1 MSDLKRR
8 RRPRRPDQDQG
19 IGEFRFHDRQSV
31 KKRRRYRKLLHQGV
45 LVLLCAVILLS
56 ASMVVSI
63 VGRSIRTRRLNCELA
78 ERRDQMEPAVLNAE
92 TPQPMAADVQQTVL
106 DDVPEPETTAESA
119 PTMEP
124 VPTAAASQKRTSFH
138 RILGQALSNMEQ
150 LYYENRDLTGW
161 IEIPDVLSLPVMY
174 KDNKYYM
181 THDFYKKKSA
191 SGTIF
196 LDKNHRFTEYTQNLL
211 LHGHNMKDGTM
222 FGRLTQYLQD
232 IDYLKRHAF
241 VNYDTLWEKEQYVIF
256 SVMRVSLDVTS
267 EQFINYFSHPTFGSD
282 REFANYVRQAQLL
295 SEYAIPLD
303 IQPSDALLTLSTCID
318 EDRLVILCRRIREN
332 ESRSELRQAINLAVR
347 Q

>member
-1 MSDLKRR
+1 M
-8 RRPRRPDQDQG
+8 
-19 IGEFRFHDRQSV
+19 
-31 KKRRRYRKLLHQGV
+31 HQGV

-56 ASMVVSI
+56 ASMVVGI
-63 VGRSIRTRRLNCELA
+63 VGRSVRTRRLNRELA
-78 ERRDQMEPAVLNAE
+78 ERRDQMEPAVLSVE
-92 TPQPMAADVQQTVL
+92 TPQPTAADVQETAIS
-106 DDVPEPETTAESA
+106 DVAEPETTAESA
-119 PTMEP
+119 SAMEP
-124 VPTAAASQKRTSFH
+124 VPTAEASQQRTSFH

-161 IEIPDVLSLPVMY
+161 IEIPEVLSLPVMY
-174 KDNKYYM
+174 KDNSYYL
-181 THDFYKKKSA
+181 THDFYKKKNA

-232 IDYLKRHAF
+232 IDYLKRHPF

-256 SVMRVSLDVTS
+256 SVMRVSLDVSS
-267 EQFINYFSHPTFGSD
+267 EQFINYFSHPTFRSD
-282 REFANYVRQAQLL
+282 REFESYVRQAQLL
-295 SEYAIPLD
+295 SQYAIPLD

-318 EDRLVILCRRIREN
+318 EDRLVILCRRIRQN
-332 ESRSELRQAINLAVR
+332 ESRSELRQTINLTVR

>member
-1 MSDLKRR
+1 M
-8 RRPRRPDQDQG
+8 
-19 IGEFRFHDRQSV
+19 
-31 KKRRRYRKLLHQGV
+31 HQGV

-63 VGRSIRTRRLNCELA
+63 VGRSIRTRRLNRELA
-78 ERRDQMEPAVLNAE
+78 ERRDQMEPAVLSAQ
-92 TPQPMAADVQQTVL
+92 TPQPTAADVQETVL
-106 DDVPEPETTAESA
+106 VDVSEPESEPS

-124 VPTAAASQKRTSFH
+124 TPTADASKQQNSFH
-138 RILGQALSNMEQ
+138 RILAQALPNMEQ

-161 IEIPDVLSLPVMY
+161 IEIPEVLSLPVMY
-174 KDNKYYM
+174 KDNSYYL

-196 LDKNHRFTEYTQNLL
+196 LDKNHRFTEHTQNLL

-241 VNYDTLWEKEQYVIF
+241 VNYDTLWEKDRYVIF
-256 SVMRVSLDVTS
+256 SVMRVSLDVKS
-267 EQFINYFSHPTFGSD
+267 EDFVNYFSHPTFKSE
-282 REFANYVRQAQLL
+282 REFENYVRQVQLH
-295 SEYAIPLD
+295 SQYAIPLD
-303 IQPSDALLTLSTCID
+303 IQSSDALLTLSTCVD
-318 EDRLVILCRRIREN
+318 EDRLVIVCRRIRQN
-332 ESRSELRQAINLAVR
+332 ESRSELRQTINLAVR

>member
-1 MSDLKRR
+1 MR
-8 RRPRRPDQDQG
+8 
-19 IGEFRFHDRQSV
+19 
-31 KKRRRYRKLLHQGV
+31 QGV

-63 VGRSIRTRRLNCELA
+63 VGRSIRTRRLNSELA
-78 ERRDQMEPAVLNAE
+78 ARRDQPEASADGWIPE
-92 TPQPMAADVQQTVL
+92 TPQPTAPPVQETEAVVTA
-106 DDVPEPETTAESA
+106 VPETVVAPA
-119 PTMEP
+119 PTAD
-124 VPTAAASQKRTSFH
+124 TSSQRKSFH
-138 RILGQALSNMEQ
+138 RILGEALPNMEP

-161 IEIPDVLSLPVMY
+161 IEIPEVLSLPVVY
-174 KDNKYYM
+174 KDNSYYL
-181 THDFYKKKSA
+181 THDFYKNKSA

-196 LDKNHRFTEYTQNLL
+196 LDKNHRFSEQTQNLL

-232 IDYLKRHAF
+232 IEYLKRHAF

-256 SVMRVSLDVTS
+256 SVMRVSLDVKS
-267 EQFINYFSHPTFGSD
+267 EQFINYFSHPTFKSD
-282 REFANYVRQAQLL
+282 QEFASYVRQAQLR

-332 ESRSELRQAINLAVR
+332 ESRSELRQTINLTVW

>member
-1 MSDLKRR
+1 M
-8 RRPRRPDQDQG
+8 
-19 IGEFRFHDRQSV
+19 
-31 KKRRRYRKLLHQGV
+31 HQGV
-45 LVLLCAVILLS
+45 LVLLCAVIVLS
-56 ASMVVSI
+56 ASMVVGI
-63 VGRSIRTRRLNCELA
+63 VGRSIRTRRLNRELA
-78 ERRDQMEPAVLNAE
+78 ERRDQMEPAVLSAQ
-92 TPQPMAADVQQTVL
+92 TPQPTAVVQETAFVDVS
-106 DDVPEPETTAESA
+106 EFETTAESA

-124 VPTAAASQKRTSFH
+124 VPTANASKQQKSFH
-138 RILGQALSNMEQ
+138 RILGQALPNMEQ

-161 IEIPDVLSLPVMY
+161 IEIPEVLSLPVMY
-174 KDNKYYM
+174 KDNSYYL

-196 LDKNHRFTEYTQNLL
+196 LDKNHRFTEHTQNLL

-282 REFANYVRQAQLL
+282 REFESYVRQAQLL

>member
-1 MSDLKRR
+1 MQ
-8 RRPRRPDQDQG
+8 PAQDHG

-31 KKRRRYRKLLHQGV
+31 KRRRRYRKLMRQGV
-45 LVLLCAVILLS
+45 LVILCAVIVLS
-56 ASMVVSI
+56 ASMVVGI
-63 VGRSIRTRRLNCELA
+63 VVRSVRTRQLSRELA
-78 ERRDQMEPAVLNAE
+78 ERRDQMEPAVLSAQ
-92 TPQPMAADVQQTVL
+92 TPQPTAADVQETVL
-106 DDVPEPETTAESA
+106 VDVSEPESEPS

-124 VPTAAASQKRTSFH
+124 APTADASKQQNSFH
-138 RILGQALSNMEQ
+138 RILAQALPNMEQ

-161 IEIPDVLSLPVMY
+161 IEIPEVLSLPVMY
-174 KDNKYYM
+174 KDNSYYL

-196 LDKNHRFTEYTQNLL
+196 LDKNHRFTEHTQNLL

-282 REFANYVRQAQLL
+282 REFESYVRQAQLL

>member
-1 MSDLKRR
+1 MQ
-8 RRPRRPDQDQG
+8 PAQDHG

-31 KKRRRYRKLLHQGV
+31 KRRRRYRRLMRQGV
-45 LVLLCAVILLS
+45 LVLLCAVIVLS

-63 VGRSIRTRRLNCELA
+63 VVRSVRTRRLSRELA
-78 ERRDQMEPAVLNAE
+78 ERRDQMEPAVLSVE
-92 TPQPMAADVQQTVL
+92 TPQPTAADVQETVFV
-106 DDVPEPETTAESA
+106 DVPEPETAAEA
-119 PTMEP
+119 LPTMEP
-124 VPTAAASQKRTSFH
+124 APTADASKQQKSFH
-138 RILGQALSNMEQ
+138 RILGQALPNMEQ

-161 IEIPDVLSLPVMY
+161 IEIPEVLSLPVMY
-174 KDNKYYM
+174 KDNSYYL

-196 LDKNHRFTEYTQNLL
+196 LDKNHRFTEHTQNLL

-256 SVMRVSLDVTS
+256 SVMRVSLDVQS
-267 EQFINYFSHPTFGSD
+267 EDFVNYFSHPTFKSE
-282 REFANYVRQAQLL
+282 REFESYVRQVQLH
-295 SEYAIPLD
+295 SQYAIPLD
-303 IQPSDALLTLSTCID
+303 IQSSDALLTLSTCVD
-318 EDRLVILCRRIREN
+318 EDRLVIVCRRIRQN
-332 ESRSELRQAINLAVR
+332 ESRSELRQTINLAVR